1 MKINYISCGATITN
15 INKCSDSPNSF
26 ILIGKVTENFYGR
39 IVTIKLSSPSNLELQ
54 CIIKYKTN
62 IEKTTKNFLNVLIRE
77 FKVNK
82 DLKLI

>member
-1 MKINYISCGATITN
+1 MKINYISTEATIPN
-15 INKCSDSPNSF
+15 INKCSDSPKSF
-26 ILIGKVTENFYGR
+26 ELTEKTT
-39 IVTIKLSSPSNLELQ
+39 TIIEAEETVKLSSPSNLELQ

-82 DLKLI
+82 DLNLI